1 MFDCFL
7 AQVLI
12 LLLIF
17 VCNMRFFIIKKA
29 RVDSFAAFA
38 PIALIISIC
47 TLVCFGF
54 SLLNLSLF
62 LLALLVFFTNFRAV
76 IRLSDKLI
84 VDSYSVSFRISS
96 VLSLVLTFVLAADI
110 IYVMPVHYTLKEFSA
125 TKKQYS
131 LTGPL
136 SNIRIKENSFS
147 GEKTTGE
154 LFLYKPDTQDEI
166 SLKRYA
172 ENPVLLFLPGIRAN
186 VKNYEPYFLVLVQK
200 GFTVLSADL
209 YNSELKFLSNDSEN
223 PLAKALL
230 DSKFFRRFYANHL
243 EKADPEK
250 AAKIFEDEKTFASK
264 KYSVV
269 TKLALELLGDDTKI
283 FYITDGVDFDSIYA
297 VIDEYNTEPY
307 SNAKGFYSL
316 NRVSEYKSSGYGFI
330 EQTDVLLARKKGLGR
345 ENKFFI
351 PRYAANKTIESI
363 REQVK

>member
-12 LLLIF
+12 LMLIF
-17 VCNMRFFIIKKA
+17 FCDMRFFIIKKA

-47 TLVCFGF
+47 TLACFGF
-54 SLLNLSLF
+54 SLLNLALF
-62 LLALLVFFTNFRAV
+62 LLSLLVFFTNFRAV

-84 VDSYSVSFRISS
+84 VDSYSVSFMISS
-96 VLSLVLTFVLAADI
+96 TLSLAITLALTAFL
-110 IYVMPVHYTLKEFSA
+110 IYVMPVQYTLKEFST

-136 SNIRIKENSFS
+136 SNLRIKENMFS

-154 LFLYKPDTQDEI
+154 LFLYQPDTQDEI
-166 SLKRYA
+166 SLELYS
-172 ENPVLLFLPGIRAN
+172 ENPVLLFVPGIRAN
-186 VKNYEPYFLVLVQK
+186 VKNYEPYFLLLAQK

-209 YNSELKFLSNDSEN
+209 YSNELKFLSNDSEN
-223 PLAKALL
+223 PLAKVLL

-243 EKADPEK
+243 EKVNPEK
-250 AAKIFEDEKTFASK
+250 ATKIFEDEKTFSTK
-264 KYSVV
+264 KYSML
-269 TKLALELLGDDTKI
+269 TKLALEILGDDTKI

-297 VIDEYNTEPY
+297 VIDEYNTAPY

-330 EQTDVLLARKKGLGR
+330 EQTDVLLARSKGLGR